1 MASDH
6 SAPIEVDGGT
16 VMIGFRGDSLSNS
29 GLAAWLIALTATL
42 LTWAGPA
49 GAVPSYARQTGQPCA
64 GCHVGS
70 FGPQLNTF
78 GREFKLRGYTISA
91 SDSAKLPVSAMMV
104 VSYSHTAED
113 QSGNAGPYDGPN
125 DNVSIQQLSL
135 FVAGRLTEH
144 IGVFS
149 QVTYSDI
156 DKHVAMD
163 NYDIRYAK
171 AFTSGKH
178 AGVFGLSINNNPGLS
193 DLRHSQAAWR
203 FPFIGSE
210 LAPVPAAAVLSDG
223 GLAQQVIGADAYV
236 SVDSTLYAS
245 FGLYRTMSA
254 AFLARINA
262 DYGGRIAGV
271 APYWR
276 LSWQPGWGGGLAL
289 GLSGLHARIA
299 PESSSTLSNRYDDFG
314 MDAEYEKN
322 VGADGGDLLTINAN
336 FTHERQRLDAAF
348 ASEEAD
354 RIGHSLNSANISASY
369 HVDTTYGLTVGW
381 FDVSGTRDSLL
392 YAPAPDSG
400 SLGSPG
406 TRGEILQADW
416 TPFGKAGSYRQ
427 PWLNLRLGIQ
437 YTHYDKFNG
446 ARSNFDGFGRA
457 ASDNDTLFVFLWTAI

>member
-1 MASDH
+1 
-6 SAPIEVDGGT
+6 
-16 VMIGFRGDSLSNS
+16 
-29 GLAAWLIALTATL
+29 
-42 LTWAGPA
+42 
-49 GAVPSYARQTGQPCA
+49 
-64 GCHVGS
+64 
-70 FGPQLNTF
+70 
-78 GREFKLRGYTISA
+78 
-91 SDSAKLPVSAMMV
+91 
-104 VSYSHTAED
+104 
-113 QSGNAGPYDGPN
+113 
-125 DNVSIQQLSL
+125 
-135 FVAGRLTEH
+135 
-144 IGVFS
+144 
-149 QVTYSDI
+149 
-156 DKHVAMD
+156 
-163 NYDIRYAK
+163 
-171 AFTSGKH
+171 
-178 AGVFGLSINNNPGLS
+178 
-193 DLRHSQAAWR
+193 
-203 FPFIGSE
+203 
-210 LAPVPAAAVLSDG
+210 
-223 GLAQQVIGADAYV
+223 
-236 SVDSTLYAS
+236 
-245 FGLYRTMSA
+245 
-254 AFLARINA
+254 
-262 DYGGRIAGV
+262 
-271 APYWR
+271 
-276 LSWQPGWGGGLAL
+276 
-289 GLSGLHARIA
+289 
-299 PESSSTLSNRYDDFG
+299 